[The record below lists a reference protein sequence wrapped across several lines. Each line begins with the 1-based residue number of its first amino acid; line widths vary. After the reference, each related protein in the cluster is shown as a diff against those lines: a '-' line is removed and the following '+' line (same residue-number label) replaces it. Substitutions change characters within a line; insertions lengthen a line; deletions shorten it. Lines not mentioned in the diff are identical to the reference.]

1 MEELGMRP
9 ETSKCSRMEKRRL
22 VSQSHQRQE
31 SSQAPR
37 INGITLQQYFRGSN
51 FRVLEINEDEWDN
64 HQNGQSRAP
73 PLQNNNFRIKTDK
86 KINNKKLLERSP
98 AQNLTTSKDFNQHKI
113 NRPHI
118 TQNEFFQ
125 NEDELR
131 KTKIE
136 LKYGRMKEDVI
147 NRFGNPDQDLINKY
161 AEKFNINREP
171 PKLTL
176 APRELYT
183 KIK

>member
-1 MEELGMRP
+1 MEEQGMRP

-51 FRVLEINEDEWDN
+51 FRVLEINEDQLDI
-64 HQNGQSRAP
+64 QQVAQPRAP

-86 KINNKKLLERSP
+86 KIKNNKLLERSP
-98 AQNLTTSKDFNQHKI
+98 AQNLTMSKDFNQNKI
-113 NRPHI
+113 IRPQM

-125 NEDELR
+125 NDDELR
-131 KTKIE
+131 KTKME
-136 LKYGRMKEDVI
+136 FKYGRMKEDVI

-161 AEKFNINREP
+161 AEKFNIYREP

-176 APRELYT
+176 APRELLT